1 VDLKGFSEDFYR
13 HLTLSHLEPVLD
25 TLKWLRR
32 ATNVWLEITNLV
44 IPGHNDDP
52 RQIEAMCQWIVREL
66 GEDTP
71 VHFTAFHPDYRML
84 NVPPTPAETVMM
96 ARRLAQGAGLRY
108 VYTGNVFDPA
118 GQATYCP
125 DCGRRLISR
134 HTYDVSDY

>member
-1 VDLKGFSEDFYR
+1 
-13 HLTLSHLEPVLD
+13 
-25 TLKWLRR
+25 
-32 ATNVWLEITNLV
+32 
-44 IPGHNDDP
+44 
-52 RQIEAMCQWIVREL
+52 L

-134 HTYDVSDY
+134 HTYDVSDYQLQGDRCASCGATIAGHFDERPGHWGTRRVPVDPSELLRQLRMNEAPR